1 MTHPAITT
9 PERIAEFAWFCD
21 LCGGDTEFLGV
32 VDQTRRSNFEHCKNI
47 LLTAEQQGF
56 SNILLPSSYVVGQ
69 DPITFAA
76 AVSQL
81 AKRIN
86 LLVAIRTGELH
97 PPMLARSLATLDH
110 LLEGRMTVNII
121 NSDLPG
127 WKEDPQLRYD
137 RCAETIQVL
146 KSAWTED
153 RIEVHGQVY
162 DFDMMAAPSKSYQ
175 QNGGPLLY
183 FGGLSDGA
191 KEVCAQYCDVYL
203 LWPDTEENLA
213 FHINDM
219 SKRAAKYGRTLDFG
233 LRVHVIVRETE
244 TEALAYTQRLL
255 SKLDDTEG
263 QKLKSRTQ
271 DVKSYGVAMQE
282 RLREVSDEQG
292 FAEPL
297 LWTGINRA
305 RSGCGA
311 AVVGTPSQHVEK
323 FNRYLDMGFRA
334 FVLSGYPL
342 IEECQQFGQLVL
354 PHLPNVTL
362 SQYHHRTPSSTPV
375 TPLTTG
381 VILAGQ

>member
-1 MTHPAITT
+1 MHPAIRTT
-9 PERIAEFAWFCD
+9 SRQAEFAWFCD
-21 LCGGDTEFLGV
+21 LCGGDTEYLGV
-32 VDQTRRSNFEHCKNI
+32 VDLNRRSNFEHCKNI
-47 LLTAEQQGF
+47 LLQAETQGF
-56 SNILLPSSYVVGQ
+56 SNILLPTSYVVGQ
-69 DPITFAA
+69 DPIAFAA
-76 AVSQL
+76 AVSQH
-81 AKRIN
+81 AQRIN

-127 WKEDPQLRYD
+127 WQENPQLRYD

-146 KSAWTED
+146 RQAWTQD
-153 RIEVHGQVY
+153 RIHLDGKVY
-162 DFDMMAAPSKSYQ
+162 QFDLPAAPSKPYQ

-191 KEVCAQYCDVYL
+191 KEVCAQHCDVYL

-213 FHINDM
+213 FHMEDM
-219 SKRAAKYGRTLDFG
+219 SARAARYGRTLDFG

-244 TEALAYTQRLL
+244 EAALAYTRHLV
-255 SKLDDTEG
+255 SRLDDAEG
-263 QKLKSRTQ
+263 QKLKDRTQ

-282 RLREVSDEQG
+282 RLRATSDQEG

-311 AVVGTPSQHVEK
+311 AVVGTPEQVIAK

-342 IEECQQFGQLVL
+342 IEECAQFGQLVL
-354 PHLPNVTL
+354 PHLPKVTL
-362 SQYHHRTPSSTPV
+362 SRHYGRTPLDTPV

-381 VILAGQ
+381 PILAGQ